1 MYSILPNQ
9 LTSPEKI
16 KRKMIGKK
24 YFTVSFL
31 LVVFLVVGA
40 GCRSKAPLKFPKGV
54 ITESR
59 PAKEQSNRQL
69 RKSDSGIVQGSYAP
83 GQLKKATG
91 EKSAKKYAPG
101 QMKKRKK
108 R

>member
-1 MYSILPNQ
+1 MIAKRILT
-9 LTSPEKI
+9 LS
-16 KRKMIGKK
+16 
-24 YFTVSFL
+24 L
-31 LVVFLVVGA
+31 LVVLIIIVGA

-69 RKSDSGIVQGSYAP
+69 RKSDSGIVKGAYAP
-83 GQLKKATG
+83 GQVKKATG
-91 EKSAKKYAPG
+91 EKSAKRYAPC
-101 QMKKRKK
+101 QTKKRKK

>member
-1 MYSILPNQ
+1 MIA
-9 LTSPEKI
+9 
-16 KRKMIGKK
+16 KRIV
-24 YFTVSFL
+24 TVALFLFL
-31 LVVFLVVGA
+31 LIIVGA

-69 RKSDSGIVQGSYAP
+69 RKSDSGIVQSNYAP
-83 GQLKKATG
+83 GQVKKKTG
-91 EKSAKKYAPG
+91 DKNAKRYAPG
-101 QMKKRKK
+101 QTKKRKK

>member
-1 MYSILPNQ
+1 MIA
-9 LTSPEKI
+9 
-16 KRKMIGKK
+16 KRIVP
-24 YFTVSFL
+24 VSLLVFL
-31 LVVFLVVGA
+31 LIVVGA

-69 RKSDSGIVQGSYAP
+69 RKSGSGITQGSYAP
-83 GQLKKATG
+83 GQMKKATG
-91 EKSAKKYAPG
+91 DKNAKRYSPG
-101 QMKKRKK
+101 QSKKRKK